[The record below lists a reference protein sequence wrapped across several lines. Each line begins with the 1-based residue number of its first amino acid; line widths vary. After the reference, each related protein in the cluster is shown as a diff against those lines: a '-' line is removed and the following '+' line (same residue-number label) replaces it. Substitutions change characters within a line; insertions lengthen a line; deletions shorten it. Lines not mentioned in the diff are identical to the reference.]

1 MHSNVSIKW
10 EKVDKEPLPE
20 PDTIVILKNNTNS
33 LISSHQYTVSYSTG
47 CESLEMLGYTL

>member
-1 MHSNVSIKW
+1 MGIKW

-47 CESLEMLGYTL
+47 CESLEMLGYRL